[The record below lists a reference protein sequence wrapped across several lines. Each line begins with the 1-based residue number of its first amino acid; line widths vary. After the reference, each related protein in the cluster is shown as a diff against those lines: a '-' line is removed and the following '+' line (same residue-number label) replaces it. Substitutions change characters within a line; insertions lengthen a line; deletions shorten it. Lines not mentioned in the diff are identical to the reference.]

1 MIRFLLR
8 ARYLAVIVVIVF
20 LTHALGLIAV
30 GTLRGFQAYRLMIS
44 GEEWAGA
51 DRPGVHIA
59 ESVDA
64 LLFSL
69 ILFVLAMGT
78 ASLFLTSPRDGSE
91 QQIPAWMR
99 VHNLSGLKMLLWEA
113 ILMTLVV
120 QTLVGFISEMENLRW
135 QLLILPAAILILS
148 AGLYLTK
155 GVSSKGEH

>member
-1 MIRFLLR
+1 VIRFLLR
-8 ARYLAVIVVIVF
+8 ARYLAVVVVFVF
-20 LTHALGLIAV
+20 LIHALGLIAV

-51 DRPGVHIA
+51 DRPGIHIA

-78 ASLFLTSPRDGSE
+78 ASLFLTNEGDGNE
-91 QQIPAWMR
+91 RRIPAWMR

-135 QLLILPAAILILS
+135 QLLILPTAILILS

-155 GVSSKGEH
+155 RINPKNEH